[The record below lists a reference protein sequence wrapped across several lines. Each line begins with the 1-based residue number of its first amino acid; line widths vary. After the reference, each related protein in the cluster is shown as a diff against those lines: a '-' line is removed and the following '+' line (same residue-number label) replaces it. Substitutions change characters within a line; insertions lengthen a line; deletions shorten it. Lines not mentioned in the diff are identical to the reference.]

1 MKNIIIIGHP
11 GSGKTILMKRLSDV
25 FKEFNPQGFLTVEM
39 KEAGVITGLAVLNLN
54 GESKV
59 LSHASLKLKNPI
71 GKGKLDI
78 KGFETF
84 LAQTFSK
91 DKKTGLYFIDEIGK
105 VECQSKKFC
114 KLIHDL
120 LSSERPFI
128 ASMADKGASFIQEI
142 KKRDDIR
149 LVEITPENRE
159 LLLKELTMEIRD
171 LLLE

>member
-1 MKNIIIIGHP
+1 MKNIVITGQP

-25 FKEFNPQGFLTVEM
+25 FKEFNPQGFLTVEL
-39 KEAGVITGLAVLNLN
+39 KEGDAITGLAVLSLT

-59 LSHASLKLKNPI
+59 LSHASLKLKKPA
-71 GKGKLDI
+71 KGKYDI
-78 KGFETF
+78 KGFEAF

-91 DKKTGLYFIDEIGK
+91 DRKTGLYIIDEIGK

-114 KLIHDL
+114 KLISDL
-120 LSSERPFI
+120 FSADQPFI
-128 ASMADKGASFIQEI
+128 VSMADKGASFIQDI
-142 KKRDDIR
+142 KKRDDVH
-149 LVEITPENRE
+149 LVEITPENRD